1 MLTILGPQQSSF
13 CDRLTRR
20 SFLQIGGLALGGF
33 GTLSLPQILRAEQA
47 APSRLGGSAAAH
59 KSVINI
65 FLSGGPPHQDLVD
78 LKPEA
83 PSEIRG
89 EFHPIATNV
98 PGIEICELLPQLAR
112 MTDKL
117 AIIRSLVGS
126 EGRHAAFQCQT
137 GRRFANQIAGG
148 WPSLGSHVSKLQG
161 QVDPAVPACVGL
173 APKMIT
179 STWADNGQP
188 GFLGRAHAPFQPN
201 AEGKADMVLNGANV
215 DRLGSR
221 KSLLTS
227 FDTLRRD
234 IDASGML
241 LGMDKFTEQ
250 AFGILTS
257 SKLAEAIDLDR
268 EDPKLRDRYGRGS
281 DKPAGYGDAGPLL
294 NDYFLLARRLV
305 EAGVRV
311 VSLAYGRWD
320 WHGKPHGTTFENA
333 REHFPMLDLAL
344 SALIED
350 LERRDLLD
358 TTTVLVW
365 GEFGRTP
372 KINPNAGRDHW
383 PEVACAILAGGGL
396 RTGQVIGS
404 TDRQA
409 ARPKDRPVTFQEV
422 FATLYHSLGIDVNTA
437 TVTDLAGRPQYL
449 VDDGTQPIRELVS

>member
-1 MLTILGPQQSSF
+1 MLTILGPQQSGF

-281 DKPAGYGDAGPLL
+281 DNPAGYGDAGPLL

-350 LERRDLLD
+350 LERRDLLN

>member
-1 MLTILGPQQSSF
+1 
-13 CDRLTRR
+13 LTRR